1 MTEGA
6 KALVAFLNNIGTIPA
21 YQEPVSTQAKLPYIS
36 LGYIQGDFSE
46 SYIQQLTIWT
56 QSEFSYQEAY
66 EIADKI
72 AEAVPIAGIL
82 YKTDKATLYIKRGS
96 PFMQNQRDETPTIR
110 AVLVNLEISQ
120 YF

>member
-6 KALVAFLNNIGTIPA
+6 KAMVAFLNKVVKIPA

-36 LGYIQGDFSE
+36 FSYMQGDFSE
-46 SYIQQLTIWT
+46 SYMQQLTIWT
-56 QSEFSYQEAY
+56 RSEASYQEAY
-66 EIADKI
+66 QLADKL
-72 AEAVPIAGIL
+72 AAAVPIQGAL
-82 YKTDKATLYIKRGS
+82 YTAEGTTLYIKRGS

-110 AVLVNLEISQ
+110 AVLVNLEITQ